1 MPLLLPSAC
10 NRLPIIVSLT
20 IKCPQTLC
28 ELCHKAKVM
37 QRCQAEEEG
46 IVNFEEVVQVAERI
60 VRAAEAIAEG
70 RDGFVGLDVFIVVD
84 VDIREPLS
92 LEASI
97 CCKGI

>member
-1 MPLLLPSAC
+1 MPPLLPSAG
-10 NRLPIIVSLT
+10 NPLPIIVSLT
-20 IKCPQTLC
+20 IVYPQTLC
-28 ELCHKAKVM
+28 ELCHKAKIM
-37 QRCQAEEEG
+37 QCRQTKEEG
-46 IVNFEEVVQVAERI
+46 IVNFEKVVQVAERI

-70 RDGFVGLDVFIVVD
+70 RDGFVGLHVFIVVD